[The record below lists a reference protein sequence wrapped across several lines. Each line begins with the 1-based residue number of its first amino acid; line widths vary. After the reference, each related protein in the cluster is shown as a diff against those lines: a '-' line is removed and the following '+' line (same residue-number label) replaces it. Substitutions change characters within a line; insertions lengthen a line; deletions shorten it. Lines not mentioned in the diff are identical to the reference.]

1 MPSTTI
7 DSLALQ
13 IQDNS
18 KTVVKGLDKLAT
30 SLQKLGKVTQG
41 LNLGT
46 VSSAFKSISTSVSK
60 LDTSKVNA
68 LTTGLNKLEKTATK
82 STGSFTDFAAK
93 LGITYVSIS
102 TIATGISS
110 MIKQSTEYIENINLF
125 AVSLGNY
132 ADEAMKYAEQVQ
144 SVMGI
149 DLSDWIRNQ
158 SIFMTLATGFGVAS
172 DQAYTMSKNLTQL
185 GYDISSFF
193 NLPIE
198 ESMQKLQSG
207 LAGEL
212 EPLRRIGYDLSV
224 ARLQQEAY
232 NLGIEKSV
240 NAMTQAE
247 KAQLRYYAIMTQ
259 VTTVQGDMART
270 LEQPANQIRILTANL
285 QMAARAIGNIFIP
298 ALNAILPVAIAVVQI
313 ITEIANAIASL
324 FGFEIVMPSYDTVD
338 GAVSGTG
345 EVADNLDD
353 ANSSAKKLKNNLLG
367 IDELNIISPD
377 TDSGSGSGAGA
388 AGGGFDIEVPEY
400 DFLGDAIN
408 ERIEAIKQKIKELLP
423 LLEAIATAIAAM
435 KLSKLLQNLL
445 GIENLGLWDKFKVWA
460 GLFMAIGGAI
470 IYFQGAVDAL
480 TNGVDWDNLIAMIGG
495 LAMVMGGLYIALK
508 PLVGTEMAGL
518 VSWIAGLAGALG
530 IFTISVRDMAEN
542 GVNLQN
548 LVGALAGL
556 STSVI
561 ALNKIMPRLND
572 VLSKSQNRFARM
584 LSPVTKLVAPLAGL
598 VGSITIFSQSAADL
612 NTNGASLANV
622 LGTLA
627 GAVGIVATAIWGV
640 NTAMTALAA
649 NPVMAAISGALI
661 ICGALFGSVT
671 ALIGAMAEANEEAR
685 NASVEYQRW
694 AASMEEA
701 NKRIEDSQAAIEDM
715 DSAMEGLWDSV
726 ADYEMLKSMADEI
739 YELSDKANKSVG
751 EIQDLSFMVDTFNS
765 TAQDMGID
773 VSMAFDEVTGAVTT
787 NRDEIYNSIEA
798 LEAYALKE
806 AVLSVAKDMWANKI
820 QAMIDYQAAVSDLNT
835 TISELDALEQEMSG
849 MSAINEDGTANQDYF
864 QIADKITELNK
875 LKVAQQEAKDST
887 YEMYIE
893 SEKNLG
899 MLNGVYAEL
908 STNGTAALDDLTL
921 ANQNYANNAGTTMAT
936 AGTNMKTSLLESFD
950 ASGTSQ
956 QMMSLLSQGIT
967 DNQSVVAA
975 AAGSISSVIALALK
989 GVDTVGSWLSG
1000 GSTGGSS
1007 GGGTMYQTGYDATSE
1022 IATGITDGTEQ
1033 VGTAAQDLGTTAT
1046 ESITAEGGMN
1056 PQTSASYTQEYTGAI
1071 NDTMVDETSTLGST
1085 SSSMAT
1091 QINTEFTNV
1100 ANYDVWHGFGSN
1112 LVAGL
1117 EAGIESRMSSILSKV
1132 RSFAS
1137 QINQAFDSGNFDFG
1151 SPSKRYI
1158 ERGQWMV
1165 EGFNIGMERR
1175 VGDTYKLVSSWGES
1189 INATANKAM
1198 QLNSSSMVAALP
1210 KSLSQNV
1217 YQSVDSY
1224 NNIREDGFDE
1234 VLTSWYQSNIASQ
1247 MNQLVDNTQRQA
1259 DKNESVTVQIGNQEV
1274 ANAVKQQQR
1283 ANGYSFIRG

>member
-60 LDTSKVNA
+60 LDNSKVNA
-68 LTTGLNKLEKTATK
+68 LTTGLSKLEKTATK

-93 LGITYVSIS
+93 LGITYVGIT

-132 ADEAMKYAEQVQ
+132 ADEAMRYAEQVQ

-193 NLPIE
+193 NLSIE

-270 LEQPANQIRILTANL
+270 LEQPANQLRILTANL

-388 AGGGFDIEVPEY
+388 GGGGFDIEIPEY
-400 DFLGDAIN
+400 DFLGDAMN

-423 LLEAIATAIAAM
+423 LLEAIAAAIAAM

-480 TNGVDWDNLIAMIGG
+480 TNGVDWDNLIAMVGG

-530 IFTISVRDMAEN
+530 IFTISIRDMAEN

-561 ALNKIMPRLND
+561 ALNKIMPKLND

-598 VGSITIFSQSAADL
+598 VGSITLFSESASDL
-612 NTNGASLANV
+612 NSNGANLANV

-671 ALIGAMAEANEEAR
+671 ALIGVMASANEEAR

-701 NKRIEDSQAAIEDM
+701 NKRIEDSQTAIEEM

-739 YELSDKANKSVG
+739 YELSDKANKSVS
-751 EIQDLSFMVDTFNS
+751 EIEDLGFMVDTFNS
-765 TAQDMGID
+765 KAQDMGID
-773 VSMAFDEVTGAVTT
+773 VSMAWDEVTGAVTT
-787 NRDEIYNSIEA
+787 NKDEIYNSIDA

-806 AVLSVAKDMWANKI
+806 AVLSVSKDLWANKI
-820 QAMIDYQAAVSDLNT
+820 QAMIDYQAAINDLNT
-835 TISELDALEQEMSG
+835 TIAELDALEQQMSG
-849 MSAINEDGTANQDYF
+849 MSAINEDGTANQEYF
-864 QIADKITELNK
+864 QIADKITKLNE

-887 YEMYIE
+887 YEMYVKSDE
-893 SEKNLG
+893 YLG
-899 MLNGVYAEL
+899 MLQGVYTEL
-908 STNGTAALDDLTL
+908 ETNGTAALENLSL
-921 ANQNYANNAGTTMAT
+921 SNQNYANNAGTTMAT
-936 AGTNMKTSLLESFD
+936 AGTNMKTSLLENFD

-975 AAGSISSVIALALK
+975 AAGSISSVIALGLK
-989 GVDTVGSWLSG
+989 GVDAVGSWLSG
-1000 GSTGGSS
+1000 GSAGGSS

-1022 IATGITDGTEQ
+1022 IATGITDGAEQ
-1033 VGTAAQDLGTTAT
+1033 VGTAAQGLGTTAT
-1046 ESITAEGGMN
+1046 ESITAEGGIN
-1056 PQTSASYTQEYTGAI
+1056 ANTAADYTKEYTDGI
-1071 NDTMVDETSTLGST
+1071 NDTMVAETSTLETTAGT
-1085 SSSMAT
+1085 MAT
-1091 QINTEFTNV
+1091 TINDGFSQIASKDTWTGYGRDMVQGAIDGVNALASSLISRVRQLASEVNAAFQVSLDINSPSKV
-1100 ANYDVWHGFGSN
+1100 FAENGMWIVK
-1112 LVAGL
+1112 GL
-1117 EAGIESRMSSILSKV
+1117 NAGIEKS
-1132 RSFAS
+1132 
-1137 QINQAFDSGNFDFG
+1137 
-1151 SPSKRYI
+1151 
-1158 ERGQWMV
+1158 
-1165 EGFNIGMERR
+1165 EGE
-1175 VGDTYKLVSSWGES
+1175 TYNLISSWGDNIS
-1189 INATANKAM
+1189 STASKAM
-1198 QLNSSSMVAALP
+1198 RLSGNSITASIP
-1210 KSLSQNV
+1210 RSLSQNV

-1234 VLTSWYQSNIASQ
+1234 VLTSWYQTNIASQ

>member
-60 LDTSKVNA
+60 LDNSKVNA
-68 LTTGLNKLEKTATK
+68 LTTGLSKLEKTATK

-93 LGITYVSIS
+93 LGITYVGIR
-102 TIATGISS
+102 TIATGLSS

-132 ADEAMKYAEQVQ
+132 ADEAMRYAEQVQ

-193 NLPIE
+193 NLSIE
-198 ESMQKLQSG
+198 DSMQKLQSG

-270 LEQPANQIRILTANL
+270 LEQPANQLRILTANL

-377 TDSGSGSGAGA
+377 TDSGSGSGAGVG
-388 AGGGFDIEVPEY
+388 GGGFDIEIPEY
-400 DFLGDAIN
+400 DFLGDAMN

-423 LLEAIATAIAAM
+423 LLEAIAAAIAAM

-480 TNGVDWDNLIAMIGG
+480 TNGVDWDNLIAMVGG

-530 IFTISVRDMAEN
+530 IFTISIRDMAEN

-561 ALNKIMPRLND
+561 ALNKIMPKLND

-598 VGSITIFSQSAADL
+598 VGSITLFSESASDL
-612 NTNGASLANV
+612 NSNGANLANV

-671 ALIGAMAEANEEAR
+671 ALIGVMASANEEAR

-701 NKRIEDSQAAIEDM
+701 NKRIEDSQTAIEEM

-739 YELSDKANKSVG
+739 YELSDKANKSVS
-751 EIQDLSFMVDTFNS
+751 EIEDLGFMVDTFNS
-765 TAQDMGID
+765 KAQDMGID
-773 VSMAFDEVTGAVTT
+773 VSMAWDEVTGAVTT
-787 NRDEIYNSIEA
+787 NKEEIYNSIDA

-806 AVLSVAKDMWANKI
+806 AVLSVSKDLWANKI
-820 QAMIDYQAAVSDLNT
+820 QAMMDYRAAVDDLNT
-835 TISELDALEQEMSG
+835 TIAELDALEQQMSG
-849 MSAINEDGTANQDYF
+849 MSAINEDGTANQEYF
-864 QIADKITELNK
+864 QIADKITKLNE

-887 YEMYIE
+887 YEMYVKSDE
-893 SEKNLG
+893 YLG
-899 MLNGVYAEL
+899 MLQGVYTEL
-908 STNGTAALDDLTL
+908 ETNGTAALEKLSL
-921 ANQNYANNAGTTMAT
+921 SNQNYANNAGTTMAT
-936 AGTNMKTSLLESFD
+936 AGTNMKTSLLENFD

-975 AAGSISSVIALALK
+975 AAGSISSVIALGLK
-989 GVDTVGSWLSG
+989 GVDAVGSWLSG

-1007 GGGTMYQTGYDATSE
+1007 GGTMYQTGYDATSE
-1022 IATGITDGTEQ
+1022 IATGITDGAEQ
-1033 VGTAAQDLGTTAT
+1033 VGTAAQGLGTTAT

-1056 PQTSASYTQEYTGAI
+1056 PQTSVSYTQEYTGAI

-1175 VGDTYKLVSSWGES
+1175 TRETYALVSNWGKS
-1189 INATANKAM
+1189 INDTANKAM
-1198 QLNSSSMVAALP
+1198 SLDTRNIIGSMP
-1210 KSLSQNV
+1210 KSLSASV
-1217 YQSVDSY
+1217 YESVDMHGSIRDDGMEEAMTSFY
-1224 NNIREDGFDE
+1224 NS
-1234 VLTSWYQSNIASQ
+1234 VLAPQ
-1247 MNQLVDNTQRQA
+1247 MNALVDNTQRQA